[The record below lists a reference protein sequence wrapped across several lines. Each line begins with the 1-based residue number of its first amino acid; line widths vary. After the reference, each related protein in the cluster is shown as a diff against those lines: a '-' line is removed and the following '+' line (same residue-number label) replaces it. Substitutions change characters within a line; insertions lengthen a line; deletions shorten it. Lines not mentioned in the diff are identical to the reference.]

1 MRTGRS
7 VYLLLLIVAMAL
19 MALSATRAWREVRAV
34 TGIEVEAEVQGGV
47 EVARVAEGSPADAAG
62 VRAGDRLVAIG
73 GQPVRS
79 TLVAQDRLAGLRPDA
94 RVGLR
99 LLRDGQVV
107 TVRLQP
113 ERQAQWFKVR
123 VLAGLVGWMFAL
135 GGLAVSLRPRGSRAD
150 ASYALCCLAGA
161 LVLGVSWSSHAAAV
175 DWVLFWA
182 DRAARLLLPALWIQ
196 LALDVAAAGRRIRR
210 WLPLAY
216 APAVALLLAEAHLVG
231 LGGALRADDPVG
243 LVELVQSRV
252 ELGWLAVGVVVG
264 LGLLVFAGRTGEHP
278 AVRAQRRW
286 MIAGAAV
293 GTLPLVLVSAL
304 PRMLSGAEPAWSW
317 IAIPWLA
324 IVPLTFTGAV
334 LEYRLMDLAL
344 FARRGLAA
352 LAMIAM
358 SFVIFVGLWTLAK
371 LLVPLVLHPAQ
382 YVPLLLAAAVTVM
395 LAPGVRAASQ
405 DLVGRLYYRR
415 RYNFRR
421 ALARVAR
428 DLNAERHLPR
438 LRDVLERRVAE
449 ALDADPVTLLL
460 VDASGTMRDPVSQ
473 EVSGSLPAPTRRRLE
488 EGNTVALADVV
499 DAPRTLRELHAAG
512 VQILSP
518 LRVEGRIIAVLAVG
532 RRRVGGLLDSDD
544 VDLIRSVAAHA
555 AAAVAGALN
564 LHRLEE
570 QVSLVERLRAQTG
583 AIIESSPIGLAMVD
597 AAHQVREW
605 NSAIEQ
611 LVGATREEA
620 RGRHFGQVL
629 PGPIAGALRDAI
641 ASRASSRRAFRVR
654 VAGSGDDER
663 LVNLTITAMSQPE
676 EDRAWLLTVDD
687 VTARVRLEE
696 QLIQQDRLA
705 SVGLLA
711 AGVAHEVN
719 TPLTGISSYAQF
731 LLEETPDEDPKH
743 SLLEKIVSQ
752 ADRASK
758 IARGLLGIS
767 RPNGDGSAAEAVD
780 LGELAEETIGFLGP
794 RIRRCEATVVVSR
807 DALDVIALGDRS
819 RLQQVLINLLLNALD
834 AVEPGGRVVVSSAW
848 DGNGLARLDV
858 TDDGA
863 GIPREVVR
871 RIFDPFFTT
880 KAAGEG
886 TGLGLSISYSIV
898 REHGGTL
905 SVDSEPGRGTRMTI
919 RLPAAVEAGTSRR
932 AVG

>member
-19 MALSATRAWREVRAV
+19 MALSATRAWWEVTAV
-34 TGIEVEAEVQGGV
+34 TGIELAAGPLGGV
-47 EVARVAEGSPADAAG
+47 EVERVAAGSPADDAG
-62 VRAGDRLVAIG
+62 VRRGDRLVAISG
-73 GQPVRS
+73 KPVRS
-79 TLVAQDRLAGLRPDA
+79 ELVARDRLAGLRPDA

-99 LLRDGQVV
+99 LVRDGQAVAVRVEPDRKV
-107 TVRLQP
+107 T
-113 ERQAQWFKVR
+113 WFKQR

-135 GGLAVSLRPRGSRAD
+135 GGLAVTLRPRGSRAD
-150 ASYALCCLAGA
+150 ASYAACCLAGA
-161 LVLGVSWSSHAAAV
+161 LVLGVSWSSQAAAV
-175 DWVLFWA
+175 DWVLFWV
-182 DRAARLLLPALWIQ
+182 DRAARLVLPAIWIQ
-196 LALDVAAAGRRIRR
+196 LALDVAAARRRVRR

-216 APAVALLLAEAHLVG
+216 APAVALMLAEVHLVG
-231 LGGALRADDPVG
+231 LGGALRAADPVG
-243 LVELVQSRV
+243 LIELVQSRI
-252 ELGWLAVGVVVG
+252 ELGWLAVGVIAG
-264 LGLLVFAGRTGEHP
+264 LGVLMFAGRAGELP

-286 MIAGAAV
+286 MIAGAAL
-293 GTLPLVLVSAL
+293 GTLPLVLFSAL
-304 PRMLSGAEPAWSW
+304 PRLLTGAEPAWSW
-317 IAIPWLA
+317 VAIPWLA
-324 IVPLTFTGAV
+324 VVPLTFTGAV

-344 FARRGLAA
+344 FGRRALAA
-352 LAMIAM
+352 ASMIGM
-358 SFVIFVGLWTLAK
+358 SVVIFAGLWTLAK
-371 LLVPLVLHPAQ
+371 LIVPLVLHPAQ
-382 YVPLLLAAAVTVM
+382 YVPMLLAAAVTVM

-415 RYNFRR
+415 RYSFRR

-460 VDASGTMRDPVSQ
+460 VDPAGTMREPVTQ
-473 EVSGSLPAPTRRRLE
+473 EAAGVLPHPVQRRLQ
-488 EGNTVALADVV
+488 EGSTVALADVV
-499 DAPRTLRELHAAG
+499 DAPRTLHELHASG
-512 VQILSP
+512 VQILAP
-518 LRVEGRIIAVLAVG
+518 LRVEGRLIAVLAVG

-544 VDLIRSVAAHA
+544 IDLIRSVSAHA

-570 QVSLVERLRAQTG
+570 QIALVERLRSQTG

-597 AAHQVREW
+597 GDHRVREW
-605 NSAIEQ
+605 NSAIERI
-611 LVGATREEA
+611 VGASRDA
-620 RGRHFGQVL
+620 VRGQHYGNVL
-629 PGPIAGALRDAI
+629 PGAIAGVLREAI
-641 ASRASSRRAFRVR
+641 ASQASSRRAFRVR
-654 VAGSGDDER
+654 VLDGEEER
-663 LVNLTITAMSQPE
+663 LVNLTITRMSQPDE
-676 EDRAWLLTVDD
+676 EHAWLLTVDD
-687 VTARVRLEE
+687 VTSRVRLEE

-731 LLEETPDEDPKH
+731 LLEEMPAQDPKH
-743 SLLEKIVSQ
+743 SMLEKIVAQ
-752 ADRASK
+752 ADRAAR

-767 RPNGDGSAAEAVD
+767 RPDAGDSVSEAVD

-807 DALDVIALGDRS
+807 DATDVVALGDRS

-834 AVEPGGRVVVSSAW
+834 AVQPGGRVVVGSSW
-848 DGNGLARLDV
+848 DANGLARLDV

-863 GIPREVVR
+863 GIPREIVR

-880 KAAGEG
+880 KNAGEG

-905 SVDSEPGRGTRMTI
+905 SVDSEPNRGTRMTI
-919 RLPAAVEAGTSRR
+919 RLPAAVEAGAGRR